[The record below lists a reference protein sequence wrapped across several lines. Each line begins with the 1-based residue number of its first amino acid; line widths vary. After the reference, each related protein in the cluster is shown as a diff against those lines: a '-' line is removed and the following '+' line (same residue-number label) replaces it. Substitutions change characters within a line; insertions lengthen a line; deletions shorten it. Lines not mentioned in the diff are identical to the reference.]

1 MMRAQHPPPKKKPHR
16 LVRAKA
22 AVKAPER
29 GVRAV
34 RNGVVVVAANA
45 VDVVI
50 AKIVRHA
57 MARRRN
63 SAVKR
68 VVKSRIARRAEIVR
82 SVVRATNRVATVLNV
97 VPARS
102 SRVAPS
108 APRVNLASPASS
120 VNHVNRARSAHRDRS
135 TVMHVPISQPTRR
148 RCRRAPTRMAK
159 TRHSRVARVNNA
171 VAAAVADAAETVIV
185 TARRAKAAKADRRTS
200 RAIRMPMR
208 RLTHRSRVS
217 STHRLLRPHSRS
229 SPMQAV
235 QRRSG
240 KSLQQ
245 HRSQKSRWLP

>member
-1 MMRAQHPPPKKKPHR
+1 MRAQRLPPKKKPHR

-108 APRVNLASPASS
+108 APRVNLASSA
-120 VNHVNRARSAHRDRS
+120 NHVSRARSAHRVRS
-135 TVMHVPISQPTRR
+135 TVMHVPTNQPTRR

-159 TRHSRVARVNNA
+159 TRHSRVVRVNNA

-185 TARRAKAAKADRRTS
+185 TARRAKAAKADRGTS
-200 RAIRMPMR
+200 RANRMPMR

-217 STHRLLRPHSRS
+217 STHRLLHPHSRS

-235 QRRSG
+235 RRRSG